1 VAKVGVAFA
10 RKTSKT
16 RTFQKKRQTP
26 SRPRE
31 KLLRR
36 AGLVLQIFFPEFEN
50 YFEADFLG
58 VKVCDVFAS
67 RQPLEKSPTLTPK
80 KSHLK

>member
-1 VAKVGVAFA
+1 MLQG
-10 RKTSKT
+10 
-16 RTFQKKRQTP
+16 
-26 SRPRE
+26 
-31 KLLRR
+31 R
-36 AGLVLQIFFPEFEN
+36 AGLVLQIFFPEFGN